1 MPRPWRKNFEGAKYH
16 ITCRGNARKRI
27 FLAREDWVRF
37 RAQLNHALVCEGV
50 RLDAWALMSNH
61 YHLLVETP
69 RANLPAFMRRLNTSY
84 AMYFRHKHQ
93 RPGHCFQGRY
103 GAKLVK
109 DDEYLLRLTRYIHLN
124 PVNVKGKKEKSVEEK
139 WTFLS
144 AFPWSSLRGCPR
156 ASDAEE
162 DVSYDWLWSMGRRT
176 LAGCRRAYGAYMR
189 DCLGSADEVLASAYD
204 RSRYAIGEDD
214 FVEGVEE
221 EMREQAV
228 TGWSGS
234 DLAASEERGVGVADL
249 LRVACE
255 QEGVELAELESKWRR
270 LGTSRGM
277 VLELVC
283 RYGGCTQRDLGEVL
297 GVSEHAIGKQR
308 KRFADMLSGDPQ
320 LRKQLQS
327 RHVVFRRVMS
337 SF

>member
-1 MPRPWRKNFEGAKYH
+1 MA
-16 ITCRGNARKRI
+16 
-27 FLAREDWVRF
+27 
-37 RAQLNHALVCEGV
+37 
-50 RLDAWALMSNH
+50 NH

-103 GAKLVK
+103 GAKLVG

-124 PVNVKGKKEKSVEEK
+124 PVNVKGKKEKGLEEK
-139 WTFLS
+139 WSFLS
-144 AFPWSSLRGCPR
+144 GFAWSSLRGCLR

-162 DVSYDWLWSMGRRT
+162 DVSYDWLWSMGRGT
-176 LAGCRRAYGAYMR
+176 LAGCRRAYGVYVR
-189 DCLGSADEVLASAYD
+189 DCLASSDEVLATAYD
-204 RSRYAIGEDD
+204 RSRYAIGEDE

-221 EMREQAV
+221 EMRDQA
-228 TGWSGS
+228 GRGRSGL
-234 DLAASEERGVGVADL
+234 DLAASEERVVSVADL

-255 QEGVELAELESKWRR
+255 QVGVELAELKGKWRR

-277 VLELVC
+277 VLELAC
-283 RYGGCTQRDLGEVL
+283 RYGGSTQRDLGEVL

-308 KRFADMLSGDPQ
+308 KRFAEKLSRDPQ
-320 LRKQLQS
+320 LRRQLQS
-327 RHVVFRRVMS
+327 RIVAFRRVMS
-337 SF
+337 SV

>member
-27 FLAREDWVRF
+27 FLAPEDWVRF

-50 RLDAWALMSNH
+50 RLYAWALMSNH

-84 AMYFRHKHQ
+84 AMYFRHRHQ

-103 GAKLVK
+103 GAKLVG

-124 PVNVKGKKEKSVEEK
+124 LVNVKGMKEKSLEEK
-139 WTFLS
+139 WAFLS
-144 AFPWSSLRGCPR
+144 DFPWSSLRGCLR
-156 ASDAEE
+156 ASDAED
-162 DVSYDWLWSMGRRT
+162 DVSYDWQWSMGRGT
-176 LAGCRRAYGAYMR
+176 SAGCCRAYGVYVWH
-189 DCLGSADEVLASAYD
+189 CLASADEVLASAYD
-204 RSRYAIGEDD
+204 RSRYAIGEDE

-221 EMREQAV
+221 EMRDQAG
-228 TGWSGS
+228 TGRSGS
-234 DLAASEERGVGVADL
+234 DLAASEERGVGVANL
-249 LRVACE
+249 LSVACE
-255 QEGVELAELESKWRR
+255 QVGVDFAELKGKWRR
-270 LGTSRGM
+270 LGRSRGM

-308 KRFADMLSGDPQ
+308 KRFAEMLSGDTQ
-320 LRKQLQS
+320 LRKQLHS
-327 RHVVFRRVMS
+327 REAAFRRVMS
-337 SF
+337 SS